1 MDELC
6 CDGKGEGGSVMC
18 VDVILARYNQDYSGP
33 NLQHI
38 NPPFFNHTTTICF
51 STRGRVMRGNNIK
64 RERLF
69 MRWNRQMLIFTL

>member
-1 MDELC
+1 MC
-6 CDGKGEGGSVMC
+6 GEGGRGVMC

-51 STRGRVMRGNNIK
+51 SSTRGREKKGNENGNNIK